1 MTSMFSKVKNS
12 EFLSFAELL
21 KLKVSLVLFFLFIFI
36 LLTVVPISIFEDFNL
51 EIRILIPSGFLL
63 LFLLS
68 VFLLSINKVR
78 AAMHFS
84 IYTFIGLTV
93 YYVIGSSH
101 LYGYLVIFV
110 TLSIIIFY
118 QDIYTY
124 ILYGL
129 PLTGYG
135 VYYIIVNGEQLGNS
149 NLNNL
154 GLSNFIYQGILVGFY
169 VIFLIHFILSDH
181 IYESIN
187 NEYLEIQKKNKNY
200 RGYSLK
206 YAEDL
211 QERNNI
217 APHYQRPGFQ
227 KSVKEVAKF
236 FNAFLDNQD
245 EDIKELVDFYFF
257 LHRTSIDE
265 ILTSKTI
272 NPITV
277 KYTKELKKY
286 ILNENSEM
294 YEIFYT
300 FLTQFKKGFPQ
311 NDKFRYVSE
320 LDKLFNNRANRL
332 IALAMIYHYLKIEK
346 TQYDKWGRIEKA
358 YTHDEIVDLFQSN
371 SFREIISYEDM
382 TFFMKNQHVFE
393 NYLG

>member
-1 MTSMFSKVKNS
+1 MTNMFSKIKNS

-36 LLTVVPISIFEDFNL
+36 LLTVPISIFEEFNL
-51 EIRILIPSGFLL
+51 EIRILIPSVFLL
-63 LFLLS
+63 MFFLSIFLLS
-68 VFLLSINKVR
+68 VNKVR

-135 VYYIIVNGEQLGNS
+135 VYYVVINGEKLGNT
-149 NLNNL
+149 NLSNL
-154 GLSNFIYQGILVGFY
+154 GLSNYIYQGILIGFY

-187 NEYLEIQKKNKNY
+187 NEYLEIQKKNSTY

-206 YAEDL
+206 YVADL
-211 QERNNI
+211 EERKNI
-217 APHYQRPGFQ
+217 IPHYQREDFQ
-227 KSVKEVAKF
+227 EAVKEVTRF
-236 FNAFLDNQD
+236 FNAFIESED
-245 EDIKELVDFYFF
+245 EDMSELVDFYFF
-257 LHRTSIDE
+257 LHRTTIED
-265 ILTSKTI
+265 ILSNKTI
-272 NPITV
+272 NPITM

-286 ILNENSEM
+286 LLSENSEL
-294 YEIFYT
+294 YEILYT

-311 NDKFRYVSE
+311 NDRYRYINE
-320 LDKLFNNRANRL
+320 LNLLFNNRANRL
-332 IALAMIYHYLKIEK
+332 IALAMIYHYLKIEN
-346 TQYDKWGRIEKA
+346 TQYDKWGRVEKS
-358 YTHDEIVDLFQSN
+358 YTHAEIVALFQSN

-382 TFFMKNQHVFE
+382 TFFLKNQHIFE
-393 NYLG
+393 KYLG

>member
-1 MTSMFSKVKNS
+1 MISKIKNS

-36 LLTVVPISIFEDFNL
+36 LLTVPISIFEDFNL
-51 EIRILIPSGFLL
+51 EIRIIIPSVFLL
-63 LFLLS
+63 LFFLSIFLLS
-68 VFLLSINKVR
+68 VNKVR

-135 VYYIIVNGEQLGNS
+135 VYYIILNGERLGNS
-149 NLNNL
+149 NLTNL
-154 GLSNFIYQGILVGFY
+154 GLSNYIYQGILIGFY

-187 NEYLEIQKKNKNY
+187 NEYLEIQKKNKTY

-206 YAEDL
+206 YVEDL
-211 QERNNI
+211 HDRNNI
-217 APHYQRPGFQ
+217 TPHYQRQDFQ
-227 KSVKEVAKF
+227 QAVKEVAKF
-236 FNAFLDNQD
+236 FNAYLDKQNEEID
-245 EDIKELVDFYFF
+245 ELVDFYFF
-257 LHRTSIDE
+257 LHRTSIDD
-265 ILTSKTI
+265 ILSNYTT

-294 YEIFYT
+294 YEILYT

-311 NDKFRYVSE
+311 NDKFRYINE
-320 LDKLFNNRANRL
+320 LNRLFNNRANRL
-332 IALAMIYHYLKIEK
+332 IALAMIYHYLKVEK
-346 TQYDKWGRIEKA
+346 TQYDKWGRVEKS
-358 YTHDEIVDLFQSN
+358 YTHDEIVDLFKSN

-382 TFFMKNQHVFE
+382 TFFLKNQHVFE

>member
-1 MTSMFSKVKNS
+1 MVSKIKNS

-36 LLTVVPISIFEDFNL
+36 LLTVPISIFEDFNL
-51 EIRILIPSGFLL
+51 EIRIIIPSVFLL
-63 LFLLS
+63 LFFLSIFLLS
-68 VFLLSINKVR
+68 VNKVR

-135 VYYIIVNGEQLGNS
+135 VYYIILNGERLGNS
-149 NLNNL
+149 NLTNL
-154 GLSNFIYQGILVGFY
+154 GLSNYIYQGILIGFY

-187 NEYLEIQKKNKNY
+187 NEYLEIQKKNKIY

-206 YAEDL
+206 YVEDL
-211 QERNNI
+211 HDRNNI
-217 APHYQRPGFQ
+217 TPHYERNDFQ
-227 KSVKEVAKF
+227 QAVKEVAKF
-236 FNAFLDNQD
+236 FNAYLDKQNEEID
-245 EDIKELVDFYFF
+245 ELVDFYFF
-257 LHRTSIDE
+257 LHRTSIDD
-265 ILTSKTI
+265 ILSNNTT

-294 YEIFYT
+294 YEILYT

-311 NDKFRYVSE
+311 NDKFRYINE
-320 LDKLFNNRANRL
+320 LNRLFNNRANRL
-332 IALAMIYHYLKIEK
+332 IALAMIYHYLKVEK
-346 TQYDKWGRIEKA
+346 TQYDKWGRVEKA
-358 YTHDEIVDLFQSN
+358 YTHDEIVDLFKSN

-382 TFFMKNQHVFE
+382 TFFLKNQHIFE
-393 NYLG
+393 DYLG

>member
-1 MTSMFSKVKNS
+1 MISKIKNS
-12 EFLSFAELL
+12 EFLSFSELL

-36 LLTVVPISIFEDFNL
+36 LLTVPISIFEDFNL
-51 EIRILIPSGFLL
+51 EIRIIIPSVFLL
-63 LFLLS
+63 LFFLSIFLLS
-68 VFLLSINKVR
+68 VNKVR

-135 VYYIIVNGEQLGNS
+135 VYYIILNGERLGNS
-149 NLNNL
+149 NLTNL
-154 GLSNFIYQGILVGFY
+154 GLSNYIYQGILIGFY

-187 NEYLEIQKKNKNY
+187 NEYLEIQKKNKIY

-206 YAEDL
+206 YVEDL
-211 QERNNI
+211 HDRNNI
-217 APHYQRPGFQ
+217 TLHYQRQDFQ
-227 KSVKEVAKF
+227 QAVKEVAKF
-236 FNAFLDNQD
+236 FNAYLDKQNEEID
-245 EDIKELVDFYFF
+245 ELVDFYFF
-257 LHRTSIDE
+257 LHQTSIDD
-265 ILTSKTI
+265 ILSNNTT

-286 ILNENSEM
+286 ILNENSET
-294 YEIFYT
+294 YEILYT

-311 NDKFRYVSE
+311 NDKFRYINE
-320 LDKLFNNRANRL
+320 LNRVFNNRANRL
-332 IALAMIYHYLKIEK
+332 IALAMIYHYLKVEK
-346 TQYDKWGRIEKA
+346 TQYDKWGRVEKS
-358 YTHDEIVDLFQSN
+358 YTHDEIVDLFKSN

-382 TFFMKNQHVFE
+382 TFFLKNQHVFE